1 MKVKITV
8 GSVEIK
14 TEGLEMSQ
22 RQISTLLAKA
32 AAIAVAVDVVA
43 EHEEPKST
51 PIGFS
56 ATLELDP
63 ERNVE
68 PDLSEWFEES
78 P

>member
-8 GSVEIK
+8 GSVEIR
-14 TEGLEMSQ
+14 TDGLEMTQ
-22 RQISTLLAKA
+22 RQITLLLAKA
-32 AAIAVAVDVVA
+32 AAIAVAVDVTEA
-43 EHEEPKST
+43 EEHKAPF
-51 PIGFS
+51 GFS

-63 ERNVE
+63 ERNVQ

>member
-1 MKVKITV
+1 MKIKITV
-8 GSVEIK
+8 GSVELSLDGMDLTKRDI
-14 TEGLEMSQ
+14 G
-22 RQISTLLAKA
+22 RLLRTA
-32 AAIAVAVDVVA
+32 ASIALAVDT
-43 EHEEPKST
+43 EDPPEEPKH
-51 PIGFS
+51 PVGFS